1 MSRVVII
8 LYFLE
13 YKMKPLFELA
23 VRLVNDSGLE
33 LALKVFGDELRLDL
47 GLNIKLELKMG
58 SINSGSFHF

>member
-58 SINSGSFHF
+58 SINSGSFQL

>member
-1 MSRVVII
+1 
-8 LYFLE
+8 
-13 YKMKPLFELA
+13 MKPLFELA

-33 LALKVFGDELRLDL
+33 LALKVFGDGLRLGF